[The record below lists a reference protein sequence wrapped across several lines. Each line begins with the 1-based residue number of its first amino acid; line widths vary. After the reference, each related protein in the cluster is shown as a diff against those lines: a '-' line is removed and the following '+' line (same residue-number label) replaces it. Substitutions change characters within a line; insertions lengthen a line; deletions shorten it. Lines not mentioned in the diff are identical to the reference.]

1 MARHLLVAAVRAP
14 TFDELK
20 EELKAKIRQLDSK
33 PGTHDKRHT
42 LQAVVDLLEGDVN
55 RFAKL

>member
-1 MARHLLVAAVRAP
+1 MRAP